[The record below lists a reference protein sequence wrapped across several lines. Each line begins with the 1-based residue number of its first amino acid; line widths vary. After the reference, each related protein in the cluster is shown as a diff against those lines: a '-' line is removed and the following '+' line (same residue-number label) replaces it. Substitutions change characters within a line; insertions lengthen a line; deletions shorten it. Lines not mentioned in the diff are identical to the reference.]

1 MVCLSFWVPYKGAK
15 TTMKLPNM
23 NQPQKK
29 RKEERN
35 PWQPIEI
42 KSHLMAAAEAA
53 AVVAEKEPTPT
64 ACIISTYKLV

>member
-1 MVCLSFWVPYKGAK
+1 
-15 TTMKLPNM
+15 MKLPNM